1 MTGLDLFTE
10 LRKNGLRQKDLAE
23 RLGVSAA
30 AISNYVNGHKRITP
44 ERAKLFMRA
53 IYGEREEEGTAR
65 KQANA

>member
-44 ERAKLFMRA
+44 ERAKLFMQA
-53 IYGEREEEGTAR
+53 IHGEREEEGVAR